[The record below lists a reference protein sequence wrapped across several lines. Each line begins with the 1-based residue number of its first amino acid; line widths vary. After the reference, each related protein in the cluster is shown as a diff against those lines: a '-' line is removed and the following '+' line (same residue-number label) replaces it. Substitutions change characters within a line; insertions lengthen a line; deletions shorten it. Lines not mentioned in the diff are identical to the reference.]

1 METGDEDR
9 VPLVAKVSG
18 AESVLYCN
26 VVRGR
31 YIV

>member
-1 METGDEDR
+1 MEMGDKDH

-26 VVRGR
+26 VVRG
-31 YIV
+31 